1 MFTPNKRTPVTSFAY
16 GLLISVLGIAF
27 LAACA
32 TAPRTA
38 DDRSELMRDA
48 DSALGQ
54 ARSVNP
60 GFDSIIRNAP
70 GYAVF
75 PTVGKGGM
83 GIGGAYGRG
92 IVYERGAPIGYT
104 DVSQG
109 TVGAQIGGQTYTQI
123 LVFEDAHA
131 LDRFQKGNYEFSAQ
145 ATAVALQSGKG
156 ANAQFSD
163 GVAIFT
169 MAEKGLMAEAAVGGQ
184 KFSYEP
190 FPTTR

>member
-1 MFTPNKRTPVTSFAY
+1 MFTSSKRTPLTTFAY
-16 GLLISVLGIAF
+16 GLLISVVGITF

-32 TAPRTA
+32 TAPRTV
-38 DDRSELMRDA
+38 DDRNELMRDA
-48 DSALGQ
+48 DTALGQ

-92 IVYERGAPIGYT
+92 IVYQRGTPIGFT

-123 LVFEDAHA
+123 LVFEDTHA

-145 ATAVALQSGKG
+145 ATAVALQSGTG

-163 GVAIFT
+163 GVAVFT
-169 MAEKGLMAEAAVGGQ
+169 MAEKGLMAEASVGGQ
-184 KFSYEP
+184 KFSYEA
-190 FPTTR
+190 FASR